1 MADLALNSDQR
12 ERTIE
17 MTLTAGPRTRAHM
30 AETAVLIPALNCGA
44 TIGAVVSAA
53 RRYVPYVLVV
63 SDGSTDATVAEA
75 VAAGAQI
82 VTHDRPRGK
91 GAALLTGMR
100 ALAERGVRRVVT
112 MDGDGQH
119 LGDEIPVLLS
129 AADAGPGALIIGARR
144 FEEVSS
150 TPIRLFGNR
159 FANRWVEIAC
169 GQRLPDTQSGFRVYP
184 LRETVALRVRARHFA
199 FETEVLI
206 RAVRAG
212 MEIRSV
218 PVRVYYPPI
227 AERISHFRGF
237 VDTVRIIFVVL
248 GLIFRVW

>member
-1 MADLALNSDQR
+1 
-12 ERTIE
+12 
-17 MTLTAGPRTRAHM
+17 M
-30 AETAVLIPALNCGA
+30 AEIAVLIPALDCGA
-44 TIGAVVSAA
+44 TIAAVVAGA
-53 RRYVPYVLVV
+53 RRHVPDVLVV

-75 VAAGAQI
+75 TAAGAQI

-100 ALAERGVRRVVT
+100 ALAAQGVRRVLT

-119 LGDEIPVLLS
+119 LAEEIPVLLE
-129 AADAGPGALIIGARR
+129 AARAAPAALVIGARQL
-144 FEEVSS
+144 EEFSVA
-150 TPIRLFGNR
+150 PIKLFGNR

-169 GQRLPDTQSGFRVYP
+169 GQTLADTQSGFRVYP
-184 LRETVALRVRARHFA
+184 LRETLALRPRARHFA

-206 RAVRAG
+206 RAVRGG
-212 MEIRSV
+212 MPVRSV
-218 PVRVYYPPI
+218 AVRVYYPPV
-227 AERISHFRGF
+227 AERVSHFRGV

>member
-1 MADLALNSDQR
+1 
-12 ERTIE
+12 
-17 MTLTAGPRTRAHM
+17 M
-30 AETAVLIPALNCGA
+30 AETALLIPALNCGA
-44 TIGAVVSAA
+44 TIGALVTAA
-53 RRYVPYVLVV
+53 RRHVADVLVV

-82 VTHDRPRGK
+82 VVHDRPRGK

-100 ALAERGVRRVVT
+100 ALAEQGVRRVLT

-119 LGDEIPVLLS
+119 LADEIPVLLE
-129 AADAGPGALIIGARR
+129 AAAARPGALIIGARR
-144 FEEVSS
+144 FEEV
-150 TPIRLFGNR
+150 TVAPIKLFGNR

-169 GQRLPDTQSGFRVYP
+169 GQALPDTQSGFRVYP
-184 LRETVALRVRARHFA
+184 LRETLALRPRAHHFA

-206 RAVRAG
+206 RAARRG
-212 MEIRSV
+212 IPIWSV
-218 PVRVYYPPI
+218 AVRVYYPPV
-227 AERISHFRGF
+227 AERVSHFRGF